1 MPMKAMTA
9 FNGKLLFSDG
19 ACSDRE
25 RGVGG
30 TPLASVY
37 TACFFL
43 GVTHNHRRRAAR
55 KANKSIDLCGAHPIA
70 AWCTYHVQYTQP
82 IPVHIIVICFAD
94 FTVTVFLVTIRL

>member
-55 KANKSIDLCGAHPIA
+55 KANKSIDQCASDCAVVYISCTVYTAYTGA
-70 AWCTYHVQYTQP
+70 Y
-82 IPVHIIVICFAD
+82 
-94 FTVTVFLVTIRL
+94 